1 MARRRAALP
10 RVGQLHLRALDRA
23 GTEAQVAS
31 LLGTAPHYALV
42 ADVFS
47 HTPTPTSRSSSIV
60 DSERWASLVR
70 GNARKPR
77 CFAGCRVTVDINATL
92 AEGGRRAARDG
103 LRLHASGELRELDP
117 VGGAGLVQQIRDVH
131 ADGLLTD
138 DEFAGNL
145 AVSTAGDDVRE
156 HFAFPG
162 GEAGHGPPLRPAE
175 LPWIAAG
182 CARALCASASILRP

>member
-70 GNARKPR
+70 GNTQSLDASLA
-77 CFAGCRVTVDINATL
+77 AGSPLTSMPLSQKEAVVQPGTVYVCT
-92 AEGGRRAARDG
+92 RRASC
-103 LRLHASGELRELDP
+103 ASSTR
-117 VGGAGLVQQIRDVH
+117 
-131 ADGLLTD
+131 
-138 DEFAGNL
+138 L
-145 AVSTAGDDVRE
+145 AVPVLCSRFETCTLTVFSLSTSS
-156 HFAFPG
+156 
-162 GEAGHGPPLRPAE
+162 
-175 LPWIAAG
+175 
-182 CARALCASASILRP
+182 RAISL